1 MIEGFL
7 APKND
12 SISYI
17 GAMFPSRFQCELFLL
32 PPSIHQFSANHF
44 KSIIIT
50 LMAGKV
56 TYLCGDPNH
65 QHLKKADAEAC
76 KKKAYRKKKEI
87 QRAEEKI
94 KI

>member
-1 MIEGFL
+1 
-7 APKND
+7 
-12 SISYI
+12 
-17 GAMFPSRFQCELFLL
+17 
-32 PPSIHQFSANHF
+32 
-44 KSIIIT
+44 
-50 LMAGKV
+50 MAGKV